1 MIFEE
6 VMQQLKEFGN
16 EQTKNTFLNHGATE
30 PLFGVRVGDLKK
42 VLKHIKKDHELA
54 LRLYDT
60 GNSDA
65 MYLAALAV
73 DPKLMTEDD
82 LRRWSAAANW
92 YLIAESA
99 VAWVTAESPNALKL
113 AREWM
118 KSDREM
124 TAVAGWSTYS
134 NYVTYAG
141 AEELNLNEINSL
153 LLEIRNSIHEAPNR
167 VRYNMN
173 QFIICVGAYV
183 PELRNEAENVA
194 ETVGKVHVDVGNTA
208 CKVPIATE
216 YINKILERG
225 EPKKKKTVRC

>member
-42 VLKHIKKDHELA
+42 ILKHIKKDHELA
-54 LRLYDT
+54 LLLYDT

-82 LRRWSAAANW
+82 LRRWSAAATW

-99 VAWVTAESPNALKL
+99 VGWVTAESPNALKL

-141 AEELNLNEINSL
+141 AGELDLDEINSL
-153 LLEIRNSIHEAPNR
+153 LLEIRDSIHVAPNR

-173 QFIICVGAYV
+173 QFIICVGAYI
-183 PELRNEAENVA
+183 PELRDAAINVA
-194 ETVGKVHVDVGNTA
+194 EIVGKVHVDVGNTA
-208 CKVPIATE
+208 CKVPLATE

>member
-1 MIFEE
+1 MTFEE

-16 EQTKNTFLNHGATE
+16 DQTKNTFLNHGATE

-42 VLKHIKKDHELA
+42 ILKHIKKDHELA
-54 LRLYDT
+54 LCLFDT

-82 LRRWSAAANW
+82 LKRWIDAANW
-92 YLIAESA
+92 YLIAECA
-99 VAWVTAESPNALKL
+99 VGWVTAESPNALKL

-124 TAVAGWSTYS
+124 TAVAGWSAYS
-134 NYVTYAG
+134 NYVSYAG
-141 AEELNLNEINSL
+141 AEELNLDEINSL